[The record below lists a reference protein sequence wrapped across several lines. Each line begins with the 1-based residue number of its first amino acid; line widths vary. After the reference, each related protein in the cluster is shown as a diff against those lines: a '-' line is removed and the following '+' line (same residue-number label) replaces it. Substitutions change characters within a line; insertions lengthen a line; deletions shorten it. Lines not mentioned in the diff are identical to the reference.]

1 LATVVIGGLLLAT
14 LLTLFVLPF
23 LYMKFRPS
31 SPEAN
36 ESGGTGPHT
45 SPPGDHFPV
54 NGTTAP
60 PFPAAVVWSLL
71 ILWALCMPKTLE
83 AQDQQHIDLREA
95 LQRAT
100 QRWPLLK
107 ADSLNL
113 QAKQLQSRAHPMLEP
128 SVWGTEWGQINSVLR
143 DQAVLWSQS
152 MRWPSYYGRQQQ
164 VSKVREE
171 GARLQLVQ
179 TKSQME
185 LRLRD
190 IFQHYLCQNA
200 RYSLLKHNDS
210 ILEVT
215 VKILEFRESKGLVS
229 TSDLQQIVLIRG
241 ESAVQLTGLLHELQ
255 STLQEVQW
263 MTGVPR
269 IPFSSDSN
277 LLWTEGLADTL
288 TIRESPGLS
297 LLRNNWQE
305 AEATYRVGQA
315 QRWPGLNLGLRN
327 MTIQGMGPDGVVYPP
342 SRRFNTLQI
351 GLMLPMLPKNWK
363 LEAQALKS
371 EAAAKSLSLAHGQAQ
386 TDLWRSQNQAEIRSL
401 YAQWEQYRTR
411 LIPVADRL
419 QKQADAQLAGGELD
433 LIQWTHT
440 LQRLLQTREQF
451 ILLTEQLNR
460 ALLRLHFPQFQP

>member
-1 LATVVIGGLLLAT
+1 
-14 LLTLFVLPF
+14 
-23 LYMKFRPS
+23 
-31 SPEAN
+31 
-36 ESGGTGPHT
+36 
-45 SPPGDHFPV
+45 
-54 NGTTAP
+54 
-60 PFPAAVVWSLL
+60 
-71 ILWALCMPKTLE
+71 
-83 AQDQQHIDLREA
+83 
-95 LQRAT
+95 
-100 QRWPLLK
+100 
-107 ADSLNL
+107 
-113 QAKQLQSRAHPMLEP
+113 
-128 SVWGTEWGQINSVLR
+128 
-143 DQAVLWSQS
+143 
-152 MRWPSYYGRQQQ
+152 
-164 VSKVREE
+164 
-171 GARLQLVQ
+171 
-179 TKSQME
+179 
-185 LRLRD
+185 
-190 IFQHYLCQNA
+190 
-200 RYSLLKHNDS
+200 
-210 ILEVT
+210 
-215 VKILEFRESKGLVS
+215 
-229 TSDLQQIVLIRG
+229 
-241 ESAVQLTGLLHELQ
+241 
-255 STLQEVQW
+255 
-263 MTGVPR
+263 VPR

-363 LEAQALKS
+363 LEAEALKS